1 MACSKGEGP
10 GVRKAAAGSCS
21 EELDTDGAA
30 AGAKASPWTAKGSEE
45 TDGAEGGWP
54 NGSENP
60 EPFDEIEGAAGAAKG
75 SAPRLNELATDGA
88 LGAPSKDDATEDT
101 DGGAGGAPKG
111 SGVAGAGGT
120 EPLRR
125 CGLATWAGEALG
137 SVDELLRVPLPPAAK
152 RLRAA
157 GGAEGGTRP
166 GPDEATDG
174 AELAPKGSEKALE
187 VDGAGAGADHSAW
200 RRRAISSSV
209 SLGFDALGGGFGGS
223 SSSSSDDASDEPSSE
238 DDEDSAG
245 FGGDV
250 ARTVRT
256 EGFGTDSAVTSDD
269 GADRRGRNDA
279 GGDAP
284 EPERRRTVAETSS
297 TRSASA
303 E

>member
-1 MACSKGEGP
+1 MACSKGDGP
-10 GVRKAAAGSCS
+10 GVLKATAGSCN
-21 EELDTDGAA
+21 EELDADGAA
-30 AGAKASPWTAKGSEE
+30 AGAKASPWTAKGSEL
-45 TDGAEGGWP
+45 TLGADGGWP

-75 SAPRLNELATDGA
+75 SAPLENDEATLGA

-125 CGLATWAGEALG
+125 CGLAWAGEALG
-137 SVDELLRVPLPPAAK
+137 SVDELLRVPSPLAAK

-157 GGAEGGTRP
+157 GGCAGLTRP
-166 GPDEATDG
+166 GPDVLDATDG
-174 AELAPKGSEKALE
+174 TEAVPKGSEKALE
-187 VDGAGAGADHSAW
+187 VEGAGAGADHSAW

-223 SSSSSDDASDEPSSE
+223 SSSSDDASELPSSE

-245 FGGDV
+245 FGE
-250 ARTVRT
+250 RTVRT
-256 EGFGTDSAVTSDD
+256 EGFGADSAVASE

-303 E
+303 L

>member
-1 MACSKGEGP
+1 M
-10 GVRKAAAGSCS
+10 
-21 EELDTDGAA
+21 
-30 AGAKASPWTAKGSEE
+30 
-45 TDGAEGGWP
+45 
-54 NGSENP
+54 
-60 EPFDEIEGAAGAAKG
+60 
-75 SAPRLNELATDGA
+75 
-88 LGAPSKDDATEDT
+88 GAPSKDDATLET

-137 SVDELLRVPLPPAAK
+137 SVDELLRVPSPLAAK

-157 GGAEGGTRP
+157 GGCAGLTRP
-166 GPDEATDG
+166 GPDVLDATDG
-174 AELAPKGSEKALE
+174 AEAVPKGSEKALE
-187 VDGAGAGADHSAW
+187 VEGAGAGADHSAW

-223 SSSSSDDASDEPSSE
+223 SSSSSSDDASDEPSSE
-238 DDEDSAG
+238 DDEDAAG
-245 FGGDV
+245 FGE
-250 ARTVRT
+250 RTVRT
-256 EGFGTDSAVTSDD
+256 EGFGADSAVASE

>member
-10 GVRKAAAGSCS
+10 GVRKAAAGSCN
-21 EELDTDGAA
+21 EEDDADGAA
-30 AGAKASPWTAKGSEE
+30 AGAKASLTAKGSEL
-45 TDGAEGGWP
+45 TLGADGGWP
-54 NGSENP
+54 NGSEKA

-75 SAPRLNELATDGA
+75 SAPRENEEATDGA
-88 LGAPSKDDATEDT
+88 LGAPSKDDATLDT

-125 CGLATWAGEALG
+125 CGLAWAGEALG

-174 AELAPKGSEKALE
+174 AEAVPKGSEKALE

-223 SSSSSDDASDEPSSE
+223 SSSSDDASDEPSSE
-238 DDEDSAG
+238 DDEDAAG
-245 FGGDV
+245 FGE
-250 ARTVRT
+250 RTVRT
-256 EGFGTDSAVTSDD
+256 EGFGADSAVTSDD

-297 TRSASA
+297 TRRASA
-303 E
+303 L

>member
-1 MACSKGEGP
+1 MACSKGDGP
-10 GVRKAAAGSCS
+10 GVRKAAAGSCN
-21 EELDTDGAA
+21 ELEDADGAA
-30 AGAKASPWTAKGSEE
+30 AGAKASPWTAKGSEL

-60 EPFDEIEGAAGAAKG
+60 EPFDEIDGAAGAAKG
-75 SAPRLNELATDGA
+75 SAPRLNDEATDGA
-88 LGAPSKDDATEDT
+88 LGAPSKDDATLDT

-125 CGLATWAGEALG
+125 CGLAWAGEALG
-137 SVDELLRVPLPPAAK
+137 SVDELLRVPSPLAAK

-174 AELAPKGSEKALE
+174 AEAVPKGSEKALE

-209 SLGFDALGGGFGGS
+209 SLGFAALGGGFGGS
-223 SSSSSDDASDEPSSE
+223 SSSSDDASELPSSD

-245 FGGDV
+245 FGE
-250 ARTVRT
+250 RTVRT
-256 EGFGTDSAVTSDD
+256 EGFGAGSAVTSEL
-269 GADRRGRNDA
+269 GADRRGRSDA

-297 TRSASA
+297 TRRASA

>member
-30 AGAKASPWTAKGSEE
+30 AGAKASPWTAKGSEL
-45 TDGAEGGWP
+45 TLGADGGWP

-88 LGAPSKDDATEDT
+88 LGAPSKDDATLDT

-125 CGLATWAGEALG
+125 CGLAWAGEALG
-137 SVDELLRVPLPPAAK
+137 SVDELLRVPSPLAAK

-174 AELAPKGSEKALE
+174 AEAVPKGSEKALE

-209 SLGFDALGGGFGGS
+209 SLGFAALGGGFGG
-223 SSSSSDDASDEPSSE
+223 SSSSSDDASDEPSSD
-238 DDEDSAG
+238 DDEDAAG
-245 FGGDV
+245 FGE
-250 ARTVRT
+250 RTVRT
-256 EGFGTDSAVTSDD
+256 EGFGADSAVTSEP
-269 GADRRGRNDA
+269 GADRRGRSDA

-284 EPERRRTVAETSS
+284 APERRRTVAETSS

>member
-1 MACSKGEGP
+1 MARRLAMACSNGEGP
-10 GVRKAAAGSCS
+10 GVRKAAAGSCN
-21 EELDTDGAA
+21 ELEDTDGAA
-30 AGAKASPWTAKGSEE
+30 AGAKASPWTAKGSEL

-54 NGSENP
+54 NGSEKA

-75 SAPRLNELATDGA
+75 SAPRLNEEATDGA

-125 CGLATWAGEALG
+125 CGLAWAGEALG
-137 SVDELLRVPLPPAAK
+137 SVDELLRVPSPLAAK

-174 AELAPKGSEKALE
+174 AEAVPKGSEKALE

-209 SLGFDALGGGFGGS
+209 SAGAVCCLSRPPNTRLFKSIGPTACFGFKPR
-223 SSSSSDDASDEPSSE
+223 E
-238 DDEDSAG
+238 SAG
-245 FGGDV
+245 CGSLWRSNV
-250 ARTVRT
+250 PKKWWWQK
-256 EGFGTDSAVTSDD
+256 
-269 GADRRGRNDA
+269 RRA
-279 GGDAP
+279 
-284 EPERRRTVAETSS
+284 
-297 TRSASA
+297 
-303 E
+303 

>member
-1 MACSKGEGP
+1 MARRLAIACSKGEGP
-10 GVRKAAAGSCS
+10 GVRKAAAGSCKD
-21 EELDTDGAA
+21 EEDTDGAA

-54 NGSENP
+54 NGSEKA
-60 EPFDEIEGAAGAAKG
+60 EPFDEIDGAAGAAKG
-75 SAPRLNELATDGA
+75 SAPRLNEEATDGA
-88 LGAPSKDDATEDT
+88 LGAPSKDDATDDT
-101 DGGAGGAPKG
+101 DGGAGAP
-111 SGVAGAGGT
+111 GVGRAGAGGT

-137 SVDELLRVPLPPAAK
+137 SVDELLRVPSPLAAK

-187 VDGAGAGADHSAW
+187 VEGAGAGADHSAW

-223 SSSSSDDASDEPSSE
+223 SSSSDDASDEPSSE

-245 FGGDV
+245 FGE
-250 ARTVRT
+250 RTVRT
-256 EGFGTDSAVTSDD
+256 EGFGADSAVTSEL
-269 GADRRGRNDA
+269 GADRRGRSDA

-284 EPERRRTVAETSS
+284 EPERRLTVAETSS
-297 TRSASA
+297 TLKASA

>member
-1 MACSKGEGP
+1 MACSNGEGP
-10 GVRKAAAGSCS
+10 GVRNAAAGSCN
-21 EELDTDGAA
+21 ELEDTDGAA
-30 AGAKASPWTAKGSEE
+30 AGAKASPWTAKGSEL
-45 TDGAEGGWP
+45 TLGADGGWP
-54 NGSENP
+54 KGSEKA
-60 EPFDEIEGAAGAAKG
+60 EPFDEIEGAAGAANG
-75 SAPRLNELATDGA
+75 SAPLENDEATDGA

-125 CGLATWAGEALG
+125 CGLAWAGEALG
-137 SVDELLRVPLPPAAK
+137 SVDELLRVPSPLAAK

-209 SLGFDALGGGFGGS
+209 SLGFDAFGGGFGGS
-223 SSSSSDDASDEPSSE
+223 SSSSSDDASDEPSSD

-245 FGGDV
+245 FGD
-250 ARTVRT
+250 RTVRT
-256 EGFGTDSAVTSDD
+256 EGFGADSAVTSEL
-269 GADRRGRNDA
+269 GADRRGRSDA

-284 EPERRRTVAETSS
+284 EPERRLTVAETSS
-297 TRSASA
+297 TLKASA

>member
-1 MACSKGEGP
+1 MACSKGDGP

-21 EELDTDGAA
+21 DD
-30 AGAKASPWTAKGSEE
+30 
-45 TDGAEGGWP
+45 
-54 NGSENP
+54 
-60 EPFDEIEGAAGAAKG
+60 DEIEGAAGAAKG

-88 LGAPSKDDATEDT
+88 LGAPSKDDATLDT

-187 VDGAGAGADHSAW
+187 VDGAGAGGA
-200 RRRAISSSV
+200 
-209 SLGFDALGGGFGGS
+209 
-223 SSSSSDDASDEPSSE
+223 EPLRGRGQRDPE
-238 DDEDSAG
+238 EL
-245 FGGDV
+245 V
-250 ARTVRT
+250 
-256 EGFGTDSAVTSDD
+256 D
-269 GADRRGRNDA
+269 GAQGLAGPGRQ
-279 GGDAP
+279 
-284 EPERRRTVAETSS
+284 
-297 TRSASA
+297 
-303 E
+303 